1 MDLEQKALSRL
12 RMASEM
18 SLQLYGL
25 PLVVT
30 DSGGKDSTVIRT
42 LAARA
47 GIPYELMHS
56 HTTVDA
62 PETVRFVRDTFRKV
76 EAEGI
81 KCSVM
86 YPHYKGKRI
95 TMWELIVE
103 KAIPPTR
110 KMRYCC
116 DVCKEQSGNQ
126 RFIVTGVRWAES
138 ATRKRKRAM
147 LEVITKD
154 PEKMLMLNEDNGE
167 ERRLFESCTLK
178 GKRVCNPIIDW
189 TDDDVWDYIHAE
201 KITTNPLYM
210 EGFCRVGCVGCPMA
224 GRATREREFARWPT
238 YRSAYIRAFDRMI
251 DKRRDKGKM
260 QGKMRWGET
269 GKDVFH
275 WWMDDGV
282 LPGQMEI
289 SEWME
294 GGGDSYGV

>member
-47 GIPYELMHS
+47 GIPYELMHN

-62 PETVRFVRDTFRKV
+62 PETVRFVRDTFRDA

-81 KCSVM
+81 KCTVT

-95 TMWELIVE
+95 TMWDLIVE
-103 KAIPPTR
+103 KGAPPIR
-110 KMRYCC
+110 VMRYCC
-116 DVCKEQSGNQ
+116 AVCKEQNGND

-138 ATRKRKRAM
+138 HARKRNRAM
-147 LEVITKD
+147 LEVLHRDQK
-154 PEKMLMLNEDNGE
+154 KQLMLNEDNDE
-167 ERRLFESCTLK
+167 TRQLFESCQLK
-178 GKRVCNPIIDW
+178 GKRVCNPIVDW
-189 TDDDVWDYIHAE
+189 TDDDVWNYIHSE
-201 KITTNPLYM
+201 KIMLNPLYS
-210 EGFCRVGCVGCPMA
+210 EGFCRIGCVGCPMA
-224 GRATREREFARWPT
+224 GRAKREREFARWPT
-238 YRSAYIRAFDRMI
+238 YRSAYIRAFDRML
-251 DKRRDKGKM
+251 D
-260 QGKMRWGET
+260 KMREEGRQIITQWGDT

-275 WWMDDGV
+275 WWMEDGV